1 MFFLSF
7 GNLSSQNLNE
17 NYMLFSNSK
26 ENSEYLEFISD
37 STLLRKPYIPT
48 YYNSLSKHSDLISE
62 NVYKE
67 YKFEKKNDTIT
78 IFGFNDFKDV
88 KYKITENNYF
98 ENSNTKE
105 VYFLRKVYEK
115 TPYIVVKYKN
125 NFYFLD
131 SYCVNPNKNVKYK
144 KRVNKM
150 LKNTDPKKHEVNV
163 YKSYDAFEKFGYEY
177 VFGIVEIIK
186 KKK

>member
-1 MFFLSF
+1 MSF
-7 GNLSSQNLNE
+7 GNLTSQNLNE

-37 STLLRKPYIPT
+37 STLLRKPYIPS
-48 YYNSLSKHSDLISE
+48 YYSSLSKHINLTSE

-67 YKFEKKNDTIT
+67 YKFEKKNDTII
-78 IFGFNDFKDV
+78 IFGFNYFKDV

-105 VYFLRKVYEK
+105 VYVLRKLYEK
-115 TPYIVVKYKN
+115 TPYIVVMYKN
-125 NFYFLD
+125 KFYFLD
-131 SYCVNPNKNVKYK
+131 SDGVNPNKKVRYK
-144 KRVNKM
+144 KNIDKII
-150 LKNTDPKKHEVNV
+150 KNIDAKKYEVNV

-186 KKK
+186 KKM